1 MASRLTTLYRLFPAA
16 AALRSDWWRG
26 RRLSDVT
33 PPTRRVRV
41 EAGLWAAARWPAG
54 TAPIGRRGASRGGGA
69 VWREGG
75 SGPRRFL
82 AAPVAEASPFAGGGR
97 EERAA
102 AGGIMPGARRSLASP
117 VVSGVLCPC
126 GSPRAAATPGPGA
139 EGSGGGSCGRA
150 VCEAS
155 EQDRRLRALFQK
167 LDVNRDGAL
176 CIHDL
181 AVGLGR
187 LGLHRTELDLLK
199 IVKAGD
205 KDLDGQLDFEEFVHY
220 LQDHEKKLRLVF
232 KSLDKKNDGR
242 IDAQEIVQS
251 LRDLGVKISEQQA
264 EKILK
269 SMDKNGTMT
278 IDWNEWRDYHLLH
291 PVENIPEIILYWK
304 HSTIFDVG
312 ENLTVPDEFT
322 VEERQTGMWW
332 RHLVA
337 GGGAGA
343 VSRTCTAPLDR
354 LKVLM
359 QVHASRSNNMCII
372 GGFTQMIREGGTRSL
387 WRGNGINVL
396 KIAPESAIKFM
407 AYEQIKRFIG
417 TDQEMLRIHERL
429 LAGSLAGA
437 IAQSSIYPME
447 VLKTRMALR
456 KTGQYSGMLD
466 CAKNILSKEGMAAFY
481 KGYIP
486 NMLGIIPYAGIDLAV
501 YETLKNAWLQ
511 RYAVNSAD
519 PGVFVLL
526 ACGTISSTCG
536 QLASY
541 PLALVRTRM
550 QAQASVEGAPE
561 VTMRGLFKHILKT
574 EGAFGLYRGLA
585 PNFMKVIPAVS
596 ISYVVYE
603 NLKMTLGV
611 QSR

>member
-1 MASRLTTLYRLFPAA
+1 MLCLCLYVPLIGEAQTEFQYFESKGLPAE
-16 AALRSDWWRG
+16 LKSIFK
-26 RRLSDVT
+26 LSVFIPSQEFST
-33 PPTRRVRV
+33 YRQ
-41 EAGLWAAARWPAG
+41 WK
-54 TAPIGRRGASRGGGA
+54 
-69 VWREGG
+69 
-75 SGPRRFL
+75 
-82 AAPVAEASPFAGGGR
+82 
-97 EERAA
+97 
-102 AGGIMPGARRSLASP
+102 
-117 VVSGVLCPC
+117 
-126 GSPRAAATPGPGA
+126 
-139 EGSGGGSCGRA
+139 
-150 VCEAS
+150 
-155 EQDRRLRALFQK
+155 Q
-167 LDVNRDGAL
+167 
-176 CIHDL
+176 
-181 AVGLGR
+181 
-187 LGLHRTELDLLK
+187 K
-199 IVKAGD
+199 IVQAGD

-242 IDAQEIVQS
+242 IDAQEIMQS

-359 QVHASRSNNMCII
+359 QVHASRSNNMCIV
-372 GGFTQMIREGGTRSL
+372 GGFTQMIREGGASSL

-407 AYEQIKRFIG
+407 AYEQIKRLVG
-417 TDQEMLRIHERL
+417 SDQETLRIHERL
-429 LAGSLAGA
+429 VAGSLAGA

-447 VLKTRMALR
+447 VRGPHGPGARAVAVGGETEAEEQAMKCFISSHLVPQVLKTRMALR

-466 CAKNILSKEGMAAFY
+466 CAKKILAKEGMAAFY

-550 QAQASVEGAPE
+550 QAQASIEGAPE
-561 VTMRGLFKHILKT
+561 VTMSSLFKQILRT

-603 NLKMTLGV
+603 NLKITLGV

>member
-1 MASRLTTLYRLFPAA
+1 
-16 AALRSDWWRG
+16 
-26 RRLSDVT
+26 
-33 PPTRRVRV
+33 
-41 EAGLWAAARWPAG
+41 
-54 TAPIGRRGASRGGGA
+54 
-69 VWREGG
+69 
-75 SGPRRFL
+75 
-82 AAPVAEASPFAGGGR
+82 
-97 EERAA
+97 
-102 AGGIMPGARRSLASP
+102 
-117 VVSGVLCPC
+117 
-126 GSPRAAATPGPGA
+126 
-139 EGSGGGSCGRA
+139 
-150 VCEAS
+150 
-155 EQDRRLRALFQK
+155 
-167 LDVNRDGAL
+167 
-176 CIHDL
+176 
-181 AVGLGR
+181 
-187 LGLHRTELDLLK
+187 
-199 IVKAGD
+199 
-205 KDLDGQLDFEEFVHY
+205 
-220 LQDHEKKLRLVF
+220 
-232 KSLDKKNDGR
+232 
-242 IDAQEIVQS
+242 
-251 LRDLGVKISEQQA
+251 
-264 EKILK
+264 
-269 SMDKNGTMT
+269 
-278 IDWNEWRDYHLLH
+278 
-291 PVENIPEIILYWK
+291 
-304 HSTIFDVG
+304 
-312 ENLTVPDEFT
+312 
-322 VEERQTGMWW
+322 MWW

-359 QVHASRSNNMCII
+359 QVHASRSNNMGII
-372 GGFTQMIREGGTRSL
+372 GGFTQMIREGGARSL

-407 AYEQIKRFIG
+407 AYEQIKRLVG
-417 TDQEMLRIHERL
+417 SDQETLRIHERL
-429 LAGSLAGA
+429 VAGSLAGA

-466 CAKNILSKEGMAAFY
+466 CARRILAREGVAAFY
-481 KGYIP
+481 KGYVP

-526 ACGTISSTCG
+526 ACGTMSSTCG

-550 QAQASVEGAPE
+550 QAQASIEGAPE
-561 VTMRGLFKHILKT
+561 VTMSSLFKQILRT

-603 NLKMTLGV
+603 NLKITLGV

>member
-1 MASRLTTLYRLFPAA
+1 
-16 AALRSDWWRG
+16 
-26 RRLSDVT
+26 
-33 PPTRRVRV
+33 
-41 EAGLWAAARWPAG
+41 
-54 TAPIGRRGASRGGGA
+54 
-69 VWREGG
+69 
-75 SGPRRFL
+75 
-82 AAPVAEASPFAGGGR
+82 
-97 EERAA
+97 
-102 AGGIMPGARRSLASP
+102 MPGARRSLASP

-126 GSPRAAATPGPGA
+126 GSPHGSAV
-139 EGSGGGSCGRA
+139 ESGGSSSGGGGNAGSCGRSL
-150 VCEAS
+150 CEAS
-155 EQDRRLRALFQK
+155 EQDRRLRTLFQK

-187 LGLHRTELDLLK
+187 LGLHRSELDLLSFFAWRERHGGTVLWEPELAAEGSPAWMLLNNPVFLLKPLSK

-269 SMDKNGTMT
+269 RIRTGHFWGPVTYMDKNGTMT

-359 QVHASRSNNMCII
+359 QVHASRSNNMCIV
-372 GGFTQMIREGGTRSL
+372 GGFTQMIREGGPRSL

-466 CAKNILSKEGMAAFY
+466 CAKNILAKEGMAAFY

-501 YETLKNAWLQ
+501 YETLKNTWLQ

-611 QSR
+611 DSR

>member
-1 MASRLTTLYRLFPAA
+1 MASRSKILYRPHPAA

-33 PPTRRVRV
+33 PPTPLVRV
-41 EAGLWAAARWPAG
+41 EAGLWAAARWPAEA
-54 TAPIGRRGASRGGGA
+54 APIGRRGASRGGGA

-75 SGPRRFL
+75 SDQRRFL
-82 AAPVAEASPFAGGGR
+82 AVPAAETSPFAGGGR

-102 AGGIMPGARRSLASP
+102 GGSMPGARRSLASP

-126 GSPRAAATPGPGA
+126 GSPRAAAAPGPGA
-139 EGSGGGSCGRA
+139 EGSGGGPCGRA

>member
-1 MASRLTTLYRLFPAA
+1 MVSSVLCRCVASPPPDAA
-16 AALRSDWWRG
+16 AAAS
-26 RRLSDVT
+26 SS
-33 PPTRRVRV
+33 
-41 EAGLWAAARWPAG
+41 ASSPASVG
-54 TAPIGRRGASRGGGA
+54 DPCGGA
-69 VWREGG
+69 VCGG
-75 SGPRRFL
+75 P
-82 AAPVAEASPFAGGGR
+82 
-97 EERAA
+97 
-102 AGGIMPGARRSLASP
+102 
-117 VVSGVLCPC
+117 
-126 GSPRAAATPGPGA
+126 
-139 EGSGGGSCGRA
+139 
-150 VCEAS
+150 
-155 EQDRRLRALFQK
+155 DHRLRLWSLFQT
-167 LDVNRDGAL
+167 LDVNRDGGL
-176 CIHDL
+176 CVNDL
-181 AVGLGR
+181 AVGLRR
-187 LGLHRTELDLLK
+187 LGLHRTEGELQGLVLSPRLACSGTITASCSFNLPDSSDPPTQPPRYLGLQK
-199 IVKAGD
+199 IVQAGD

-242 IDAQEIVQS
+242 IDAQEIMQS

-359 QVHASRSNNMCII
+359 QVHASRSNHMGII
-372 GGFTQMIREGGTRSL
+372 GGFTQMIREGGARSL

-407 AYEQIKRFIG
+407 AYEQIKRLVG
-417 TDQEMLRIHERL
+417 SDQETLRIHERL
-429 LAGSLAGA
+429 VAGSLAGA

-466 CAKNILSKEGMAAFY
+466 CARRILAREGVAAFY
-481 KGYIP
+481 KGYVP

-526 ACGTISSTCG
+526 ACGTMSSTCG

-550 QAQASVEGAPE
+550 QAQASIEGAPE
-561 VTMRGLFKHILKT
+561 VTMSSLFKHILRT

-603 NLKMTLGV
+603 NLKITLGV

>member
-1 MASRLTTLYRLFPAA
+1 RSAPGAPASRPMVSSVLCRCVASPPPDAASAASSPA
-16 AALRSDWWRG
+16 SVD
-26 RRLSDVT
+26 
-33 PPTRRVRV
+33 PC
-41 EAGLWAAARWPAG
+41 
-54 TAPIGRRGASRGGGA
+54 GGA
-69 VWREGG
+69 VCGG
-75 SGPRRFL
+75 P
-82 AAPVAEASPFAGGGR
+82 
-97 EERAA
+97 
-102 AGGIMPGARRSLASP
+102 
-117 VVSGVLCPC
+117 
-126 GSPRAAATPGPGA
+126 
-139 EGSGGGSCGRA
+139 
-150 VCEAS
+150 
-155 EQDRRLRALFQK
+155 DHRLRLWSLFQT
-167 LDVNRDGAL
+167 LDVNRDGGL
-176 CIHDL
+176 CVNDL
-181 AVGLGR
+181 AVGLRR
-187 LGLHRTELDLLK
+187 LGLHRTEGELRK
-199 IVKAGD
+199 IVQAGD

-232 KSLDKKNDGR
+232 KSLDKKNDAGR
-242 IDAQEIVQS
+242 IDAQEIMQS

-359 QVHASRSNNMCII
+359 QNYCSDEGNRRSGSKYSFARGTFHCIW
-372 GGFTQMIREGGTRSL
+372 GRKA
-387 WRGNGINVL
+387 RGHITGL
-396 KIAPESAIKFM
+396 KCG
-407 AYEQIKRFIG
+407 QIKRLVG
-417 TDQEMLRIHERL
+417 SDQEALRIHERL
-429 LAGSLAGA
+429 VAGSLAGA

-466 CAKNILSKEGMAAFY
+466 CARKILAREGVAAFY
-481 KGYIP
+481 KGYVP

-526 ACGTISSTCG
+526 ACGTMSSTCG

-550 QAQASVEGAPE
+550 QAQASIEGAPE
-561 VTMRGLFKHILKT
+561 VTMSSLFRQILRT

-603 NLKMTLGV
+603 NLKITLGV